1 MNTTTYGLKSIPLN
15 SLPPE
20 AWRVVV
26 GDNGSIDNSILARY
40 EDVPWLYRGIEARC
54 NALAGMPFA
63 VHKGDES
70 GDELEEG
77 TLPFEVELSDLL
89 NQLYRYYIL
98 FGAWYLFIG
107 KNRAK
112 FIKDVRPLHPK
123 TITPKYD
130 EMQGL
135 THFIRKLGTREIT
148 LQVDDMAWLFKPPHK
163 SETGIGISDA
173 MVALKAAGI
182 IHAMDNYERGYFEN
196 GAINPTL
203 VSVAPGVQKS
213 DKERLEAWYRRA
225 LTGVKNAFKISV
237 IENAGDLKTVS
248 LGYAMKDL
256 AAPELNAQKRED
268 IATALGVPQTVLFSN
283 AANYATAL
291 QDDLHFYEKTIVPD
305 ALRFERALNN
315 DLFKPLGYCFKFHKE
330 RMEIYQR
337 LEAEKS
343 ASVVALYDKGIMT
356 LAEVRE
362 HMNLPP
368 LPEAEEITVT
378 TEPPKQLPAP
388 EAEMEDEAETNE
400 AEAKLNANVIHVS
413 PLAADLLRWRDK
425 AIKRYGEGKPGK
437 AVDFESEAI
446 PQSLAASIKGALEAI
461 KSADDVRHIFADAMQ
476 WVAYP

>member
-1 MNTTTYGLKSIPLN
+1 MNTTNYGLKSIPLN

-54 NALAGMPFA
+54 NALSGMPFA
-63 VHKGDES
+63 IHKGGES

-148 LQVDDMAWLFKPPHK
+148 LQTDDMAWLFKPPHK

-343 ASVVALYDKGIMT
+343 ASVVTLYEKGIMT

-362 HMNLPP
+362 HMNLAP
-368 LPEAEEITVT
+368 LPEDEIEITP
-378 TEPPKQLPAP
+378 EPPKELPAETADDSDDDETP
-388 EAEMEDEAETNE
+388 EGVV
-400 AEAKLNANVIHVS
+400 KSS
-413 PLAADLLRWRDK
+413 PVTSDLIRWRDK
-425 AIKRYGEGKPGK
+425 AMKRLSEGKPGK
-437 AVDFESEAI
+437 AIEFESDAI
-446 PQSLAASIKGALEAI
+446 PVSLAAAIRGGLEAI
-461 KSADDVRHIFADAMQ
+461 KSTDDVKHLFADAMQ